1 MRIGILTLPLHTN
14 YGGILQAYALQTV
27 LERMG
32 HDVVVFD
39 RPYKF
44 NISFFFKLFAYP
56 KRFLIKYTLRKNVV
70 IKWEKLANY
79 NNSQIRKFTQLFI
92 DEHIHRL
99 EYSKLRNLRKQDF
112 DVIIVGSDQ
121 IWRPKY
127 FPNIYGAFLDF
138 TNKWKIKRIAY
149 APSFGVDNWEYNE
162 MQTEK
167 CKNLLMQFDAVSVR
181 EQSGVVMCR
190 NFLNYDAEWV
200 LDPTMLLQVEDY
212 VKLFKDSKTPHSD
225 GTLLNYILD
234 SNEENCALINQIV
247 KYTNYKPFR
256 TNSRVE
262 DVTASLEERVQPPV
276 EQWLRGFYDAKFVVT
291 DSFHACVFSILFKKQ
306 FVVFVNKT
314 RGISRIES
322 LLGYLGLEKRIVR
335 NTSDVLNL
343 DDIDYGD
350 VYKRLDEMRK
360 KSFDFLENSL
370 RGR

>member
-32 HDVVVFD
+32 HEVVVFD

-44 NISFFFKLFAYP
+44 NISFFKKLFVYP
-56 KRFLIKYTLRKNVV
+56 KRFLIKYILRKNVF
-70 IKWEKLANY
+70 IKWEKLANH
-79 NNSQIRKFTQLFI
+79 NNLQIRKFTQPFI

-99 EYSKLRNLRKQDF
+99 EYSKLRKLRGQDF
-112 DVIIVGSDQ
+112 EAIIVGSDQ

-127 FPNIYGAFLDF
+127 FLNIYGAFLDF
-138 TNKWKIKRIAY
+138 TNKWKTKRIAY

-167 CKNLLMQFDAVSVR
+167 CKKLLVQFDAVSVR
-181 EQSGVVMCR
+181 EKSGIVMCR
-190 NFLNYDAEWV
+190 KYLNHDAEWV

-212 VKLFKDSKTPHSD
+212 VKLFKDSKIPHTN
-225 GTLLNYILD
+225 GTLLIYILD
-234 SNEENCALINQIV
+234 SNEENSAFINQIV

-291 DSFHACVFSILFKKQ
+291 DSFHACVFSILFKKK
-306 FVVFVNKT
+306 FIVLANKA

-335 NTSDVLNL
+335 NTSDTLNL
-343 DDIDYGD
+343 DDIDYSD
-350 VYKRLDEMRK
+350 VYKRLDEMRR

-370 RGR
+370 RG